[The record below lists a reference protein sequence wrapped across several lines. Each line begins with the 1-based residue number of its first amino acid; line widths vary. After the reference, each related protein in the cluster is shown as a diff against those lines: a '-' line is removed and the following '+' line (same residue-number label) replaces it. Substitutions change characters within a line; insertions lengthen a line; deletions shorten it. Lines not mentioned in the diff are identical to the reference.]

1 MITSGWQTAAP
12 SDGDGGRTGTYV
24 AVNLPLAVSRRDG
37 ATPPPVAYVAV
48 NLPLAGLQRSTYRYM
63 SGLQQQ
69 SAYRYMST
77 AVLYRYMASAVSY
90 NRCAT
95 HERSSGPFCPGLP
108 VSPPCVSRLSASTS
122 GPFLVNGQR
131 HLRQRRR
138 RPIIRGMVHRFAKAS
153 IIIMVF

>member
-1 MITSGWQTAAP
+1 
-12 SDGDGGRTGTYV
+12 
-24 AVNLPLAVSRRDG
+24 
-37 ATPPPVAYVAV
+37 
-48 NLPLAGLQRSTYRYM
+48 
-63 SGLQQQ
+63 
-69 SAYRYMST
+69 MST

-122 GPFLVNGQR
+122 GPFLMNGQR

-138 RPIIRGMVHRFAKAS
+138 RPINRGMVHRFAKSLHHHDVLNVRHPSERRRCRHQVVVHRETGAS
-153 IIIMVF
+153 VWTCREPKQNDSGQKRYAQTMHSVTPPLPTQRQSVKKC